1 MKMKSIIYR
10 RAITENFKWLLRKHL
25 KEMESCID
33 THKIDIEKAM
43 QASHPSEFDEYF
55 TRRLFNYPDT
65 DQMY

>member
-43 QASHPSEFDEYF
+43 
-55 TRRLFNYPDT
+55 
-65 DQMY
+65 